1 MKVRGVVE
9 VSRVRM
15 DRNEEISP
23 PIGIIMGYR
32 GLFANQGI
40 DAIYVS
46 VTEIDG
52 RIGGKIGEDLWI
64 WVVLGRKEEVFSF
77 IYMIDVGFG
86 IPLILMSQVKV
97 KIRYLSLI
105 ALSLCYEMMKLI
117 DRDLLSSFKTCLVCG
132 MFLDLVIGAGIWISQ
147 WGYDGYLV
155 SMFGLLWCI
164 CGTFYTSKEVIAGV
178 ICDWYLI
185 CYLVFNSCLRE
196 VSLYIVVLVQS
207 SFIPLFDSNLCKLLT
222 TVCFSFFLFRVNMS
236 QQSHW
241 ITKSGEKK
249 AEVVRSGLR
258 ILIPRFDNSE
268 IIARYA
274 RTLIGRCMNPPKQD
288 MKVLLFVFPRIWNM
302 EGRVVGTD
310 LGLGRFQFDL
320 EQEEDITEVLKMV
333 PYHFDFWMVS
343 LVRWKPVLEPNY
355 PTKITFWVRVL
366 DIPPQFRAAQI
377 FQSVGEA
384 IGQVQDQVDI
394 MEGRVR
400 VEIDGFKP
408 LVFSMDIEFE
418 EGVEIKVA
426 LRYEKLYGFALN
438 VSA

>member
-1 MKVRGVVE
+1 MRRSLLLLVLLWGIE
-9 VSRVRM
+9 VF
-15 DRNEEISP
+15 
-23 PIGIIMGYR
+23 
-32 GLFANQGI
+32 FANQGI

-77 IYMIDVGFG
+77 LYMIDAGFG
-86 IPLILMSQVKV
+86 ISLILMSQVKE
-97 KIRYLSLI
+97 KIRYFFLI
-105 ALSLCYEMMKLI
+105 ALTLCYEMMKLI
-117 DRDLLSSFKTCLVCG
+117 DKDLLSSFKTCLVCG
-132 MFLDLVIGAGIWISQ
+132 MFFDLVIGAGIWISQ

-164 CGTFYTSKEVIAGV
+164 CGTFYNSKEVIAGV

-196 VSLYIVVLVQS
+196 VSLYIVVLVSVKFHTFLRFQS
-207 SFIPLFDSNLCKLLT
+207 SQVIYNSLFLL
-222 TVCFSFFLFRVNMS
+222 FPFRVNMS

-258 ILIPRFDNSE
+258 ISIPRFDNSE

-310 LGLGRFQFDL
+310 LGLGRFQL
-320 EQEEDITEVLKMV
+320 EEDITEVLKMV

-343 LVRWKPVLEPNY
+343 LMKWKPVLEPNY
-355 PTKITFWVRVL
+355 PTKITFGCE
-366 DIPPQFRAAQI
+366 
-377 FQSVGEA
+377 S
-384 IGQVQDQVDI
+384 
-394 MEGRVR
+394 
-400 VEIDGFKP
+400 
-408 LVFSMDIEFE
+408 
-418 EGVEIKVA
+418 
-426 LRYEKLYGFALN
+426 
-438 VSA
+438 